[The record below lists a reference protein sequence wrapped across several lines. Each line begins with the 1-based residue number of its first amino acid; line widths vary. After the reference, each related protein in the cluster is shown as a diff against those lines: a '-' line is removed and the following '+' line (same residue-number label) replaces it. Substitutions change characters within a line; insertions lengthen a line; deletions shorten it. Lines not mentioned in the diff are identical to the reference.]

1 MDDKKEKPSIEIAD
15 TLKETQLAIEKRL
28 DLHQNIIYAVLI
40 VVGVGFVSMVIATLA
55 IFLVQD
61 NYFSERQERLIELL
75 ETQDDGKVE
84 DILLPQIDGKN

>member
-55 IFLVQD
+55 IFLGQD